1 MTLFVADGIT
11 KVFTTETI
19 ETKAVNDVSFTIEAG
34 DYLVLGGPSG
44 CGKST
49 LLSLMGLMETPTG
62 GKIKYD
68 GVEVQSMSE
77 DDRARVRGVTLGFVF
92 QAFHL
97 IPHLTVR
104 ENIAL
109 RLDYHRQWSKQQI
122 NEAIELACERVGMTQ
137 RLDHY
142 PDQLSGGQQHR
153 AAIARALAGSPK
165 MILADEPTGNLD
177 SKNGDQVMALL
188 EEVNQQGTTICLVTH
203 DTRYLTAGR
212 RTLQMQDGV
221 IVSDTRR

>member
-142 PDQLSGGQQHR
+142 PDQLSGGQQQR